1 MWSHLHCPIAQCSE
15 KTVYLHA
22 RTKSQILSQV
32 AITSSAFND
41 SQYGMATA
49 VSQQRRNI
57 VVLGK
62 TGAGKST
69 VANQILGTNHFEVS
83 TSTQSAGA

>member
-1 MWSHLHCPIAQCSE
+1 
-15 KTVYLHA
+15 
-22 RTKSQILSQV
+22 
-32 AITSSAFND
+32 
-41 SQYGMATA
+41 MATA

-57 VVLGK
+57 IVLGK

-83 TSTQSAGA
+83 TSTQSVTRRVRNGEARLTVDGVDYNIKIIDTVGLFDTGSITKATVT